1 MKCIVAFLLFFSL
14 TAGAQQK
21 WNLMQLVQH
30 AMDNNIT
37 IKQTALQE
45 KFSELSLKQ
54 SKLSL
59 IPNANFNG
67 GVSYSSGRN
76 QDPTTFSL
84 ITQSYLSSN
93 MSLQT
98 NADIFNWF
106 SKRNTIAA
114 NEWEVLAAKANTD
127 KLRNDIALLVANLY
141 LQTLLAQEQLKIIN
155 VQFEQ
160 TKAQLFNT
168 RKLVDAGSLPELNAA
183 ELEAQAARDSAN
195 IINAKGSIT
204 QTLLSLKA
212 YLNIDA
218 AQAFDIETPPAD
230 KIPVLSMAELQP
242 DIVYALAIANLP
254 QQKFNTFKLKAAAKS
269 AAAAKASMYPTLSA
283 SAGIG
288 SSFNNRTKE
297 ITGSSTVNAP
307 IGSVAVGGT
316 NYNVFP
322 LQPFTSYQYGKT
334 SYFRQL
340 DQNFRQSVGLNLS
353 IPIFNGS
360 AARTNWERNKLSIK
374 NLELQQEA
382 DNQKTKQDIF
392 VAYNNAIVALEK
404 FNASK
409 KSVETAERSY
419 SFARKRYEVGML
431 STFELISNQN
441 NLLTQKFQLVLNQ
454 FDYVFKMKVLEFY
467 RGQGLKL

>member
-1 MKCIVAFLLFFSL
+1 MKCIAAFLLFFSL
-14 TAGAQQK
+14 TTGAQQK
-21 WNLMQLVQH
+21 WSLPQLVQH
-30 AMDNNIT
+30 AMDNNIS

-54 SKLSL
+54 SKLSQ

-67 GVSYSSGRN
+67 SVSYSSGRN

-114 NEWEVLAAKANTD
+114 NEWELLAAKANTD

-195 IINAKGSIT
+195 VINAKGNIT

-218 AQAFDIETPPAD
+218 AQAFEIETPPAD
-230 KIPVLSMAELQP
+230 KIPVLPMAELQP
-242 DIVYALAIANLP
+242 DVVYALAIANLP
-254 QQKFNTFKLKAAAKS
+254 QQKYNTFKLKAAAKS
-269 AAAAKASMYPTLSA
+269 TAAAKASMFPTISA

-297 ITGSSTVNAP
+297 ITGSNTVNAP
-307 IGSVAVGGT
+307 IGSVVVGGT
-316 NYNVFP
+316 NYSVFP

-334 SYFRQL
+334 AYFRQL

-353 IPIFNGS
+353 IPIFNGG
-360 AARTNWERNKLSIK
+360 AARTNWERNKLTIK
-374 NLELQQEA
+374 TLELQQEA
-382 DNQKTKQDIF
+382 DNQKTKQDIY

-409 KSVETAERSY
+409 KSVETAERSF
-419 SFARKRYEVGML
+419 SFAKKRYDVGML